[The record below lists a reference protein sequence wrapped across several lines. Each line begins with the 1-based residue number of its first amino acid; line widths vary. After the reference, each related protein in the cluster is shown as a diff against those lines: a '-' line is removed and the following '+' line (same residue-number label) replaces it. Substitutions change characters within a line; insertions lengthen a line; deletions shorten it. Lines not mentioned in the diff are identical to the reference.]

1 MNVKGGEGSGKEVV
15 YKRPLLSQECYWAGK
30 STKEH
35 DRSSHYMEEYC
46 IAVSLYCCK
55 CPIIVLL

>member
-1 MNVKGGEGSGKEVV
+1 MRLCESERGEGSGKEVV

-46 IAVSLYCCK
+46 IAVSVQSSYRCK
-55 CPIIVLL
+55 